1 MENSLY
7 IHDQIGEYRDRG
19 EMLEE
24 FSYLDFFLQTY
35 DRTFSTGDEGCR
47 GRPKS
52 VKIPYHEDSI
62 RKNRCRCLRSEEAE
76 VIPNFPGKWFA
87 NRDIVQDQPL
97 YSASMLALFKPWRC
111 LSDLKDHAETFI
123 EAFDRFRA
131 SASSRVLDTIENI
144 QYFHECSESARKRRE
159 VAEDMV
165 YDEDHAKFDVPVE
178 DEDDAED
185 CASPNSTEAAITE
198 AQVQYALQHPFS
210 SREALYAQTAMNV
223 AFDKGFF
230 EDELSPTS
238 FRKPLA
244 LSTMADIAQCAQ
256 LHHTMSSIDTEDS
269 NLSEHNGSSFD
280 KGSVSA
286 LDNNTSTEVTHR
298 EPEVTQ
304 IECQVNE
311 NEVNEDLTETLHMN
325 TEQKRAL
332 DIIRAQLH
340 RRIHNQPFSQ
350 LLMVICGEGGT
361 GKSALIN
368 EITRTYGSA
377 GCSSR
382 LAKTAMSGVAA
393 SIIGGSTLHSWA
405 GLPSRTP
412 HGDNWMSSSSREVKA
427 RRRSNMLGTWLLGVD
442 EASMM
447 TAEQLAMLSE
457 VDQIT
462 ICILCDNLMI

>member
-62 RKNRCRCLRSEEAE
+62 RKNRCRCLRSEQAE

-87 NRDIVQDQPL
+87 SCNIVQDLPL
-97 YSASMLALFKPWRC
+97 HCASMLALLKPWRC

-123 EAFDRFRA
+123 EAFDRFRR

-159 VAEDMV
+159 AAEDMV
-165 YDEDHAKFDVPVE
+165 FDEDHAKFDVPIE

-185 CASPNSTEAAITE
+185 CTPQNSAEAAITE

-210 SREALYAQTAMNV
+210 TREALYAQTAMNV

-238 FRKPLA
+238 FRKPLP
-244 LSTMADIAQCAQ
+244 LSTTADIAECAR
-256 LHHTMSSIDTEDS
+256 LHHAMSSIDTEDS
-269 NLSEHNGSSFD
+269 DLSERNGSIMD

-286 LDNNTSTEVTHR
+286 YQEPSAELTYQ
-298 EPEVTQ
+298 EPEVTR
-304 IECQVNE
+304 IECQDNE
-311 NEVNEDLTETLHMN
+311 SGADEDLTETLHMN

-361 GKSALIN
+361 GKSALID
-368 EITRTYGSA
+368 EITRTYASA

-412 HGDNWMSSSSREVKA
+412 HSDNWMSSSSREVKA
-427 RRRSNMLGTWLLGVD
+427 RRRSNMIGTWLLGVD

-457 VDQIT
+457 VDRIT
-462 ICILCDNLMI
+462 VCILWDNLMT